1 MSDRTPKSLYH
12 RWRDLTWRGPS
23 LGWLI
28 AFAIVLVFGLAALFA
43 AGVLGTNQGLAERSA
58 ARRSQIEE
66 RYNNALAHLE
76 AGRTELAAAE
86 LERVLRLD
94 PENSAARAQLDALVT
109 PPPTAT
115 PSDLVQ
121 PILVPP
127 DSDGTTPTTSP
138 QALLFAQ
145 AQQAVEKTEL
155 TLATALLDELSQL
168 DSEYRQDDV
177 EGLRFTLSYER
188 GLKLVREGSVEQ
200 ALRAFDEALALRPDD
215 PDANQQRDLAALYAD
230 ALGAW
235 RIDWDRAVRI
245 LRAIYDRR
253 PDYLDVADRLIA
265 AQVRWGDALAREGQ
279 WCQAADHYAIALK
292 SSSDQ
297 GLQDSHRQAAEF
309 CLKPPTPT
317 PDLTATETITGATS
331 VDAGPVSSLGRL
343 AFAAYSTEFNRW
355 SIYHLDLGGSK
366 QARIFV
372 EDGSQPS
379 LSPVA
384 NELALHSERGDLTGL
399 GVMTVGEGSWQ
410 RVTTFAEDSHPRW
423 SPDGQQIVFDSNRE
437 GDRLW
442 RIYRMWSDGSDL
454 VSLGFGRWPAWSRQ
468 GKTIAYQGCDDAG
481 NRCGLWLMAP
491 DGTNRRPVTDA
502 PGDTMP
508 AWSPDGSRLVFA
520 SADRSG
526 NWDIYMVNVQSGG
539 VTPLVASG
547 GIDAHPVWSPDG
559 AQIAFLSNQDGG
571 WAIYVADL
579 ASGRRSKAA
588 ALPGVMPD
596 WYEAQI
602 SWER

>member
-1 MSDRTPKSLYH
+1 MPDRTPKTLYY
-12 RWRDLTWRGPS
+12 RWRDLTWRGPA

-28 AFAIVLVFGLAALFA
+28 AFAIVIVVGLAALLA
-43 AGVLGTNQGLAERSA
+43 AGIIGANQGLAERSA
-58 ARRSQIEE
+58 AARAQIEE
-66 RYNNALAHLE
+66 HYTNALAHLG

-86 LERVLRLD
+86 FERVLRLD
-94 PENSAARAQLDALVT
+94 PQNSVARAQLDALLA

-127 DSDGTTPTTSP
+127 DSDSATPTTSP

-145 AQQAVEKTEL
+145 VQQAIEKGEL
-155 TLATALLDELSQL
+155 TLGEALIDELSQL
-168 DSEYRQDDV
+168 DPDYRKDEVTD
-177 EGLRFTLSYER
+177 LRFALAYGR
-188 GLKLVREGSVEQ
+188 GLKLVQEGSVEQ

-235 RIDWDRAVRI
+235 RIDWDRTVR
-245 LRAIYDRR
+245 LLQAIYDLR
-253 PDYLDVADRLIA
+253 PDYLDVADRLIT

-297 GLQDSHRQAAEF
+297 GLQDSHKQAAEY

-317 PDLTATETITGATS
+317 PDLTVTETITSASG
-331 VDAGPVSSLGRL
+331 VDSGPASGLGRL
-343 AFAAYSTEFNRW
+343 AFAAYATEFNRW
-355 SIYHLDLGGSK
+355 AIYRLDVGRGE
-366 QARIFV
+366 QPRILV
-372 EDGSQPS
+372 ENGSQPA
-379 LSPVA
+379 LSPA
-384 NELALHSERGDLTGL
+384 GSELALHSERGDLTGI
-399 GVMTVGEGSWQ
+399 GVMTLGENAWR

-423 SPDGQQIVFDSNRE
+423 SPDGQQIVFDSDRE
-437 GDRLW
+437 GDRKW
-442 RIYRMWSDGSDL
+442 RIYRMWSGGGDL
-454 VSLGFGRWPAWSRQ
+454 VSLGFGQWPVWSRQ

-502 PGDTMP
+502 PGDVMP
-508 AWSPDGSRLVFA
+508 TWSPDGSRLAFA

-547 GIDAHPVWSPDG
+547 AIDAHPVWSPDG
-559 AQIAFLSNQDGG
+559 AQVAFLSNQDGS
-571 WAIYVADL
+571 WAIYVVEL
-579 ASGRRSKAA
+579 ATGRVSQVVAV
-588 ALPGVMPD
+588 PGTLPD
-596 WYEAQI
+596 WQEAQI